1 LKYTG
6 NANSGTFTATA
17 ASGGYTGTSGSV
29 TINIG
34 PLDHF
39 VLTLA
44 SPQTDGV
51 AFTGTNTLTAQD
63 IGNNTVTGFNASID
77 NVTIAAVT
85 PLTGTISGLSGGS
98 KLTGAADFT
107 SGVANLTT
115 LGLKYTG
122 NVSGGTFTATS
133 ASGKT
138 GTSGSVT
145 INIGVLDHFA
155 LVLASPQTDGV
166 AFTGTNTLTAQ
177 DIGNNTLS
185 SFNAST
191 NNVTIAAVTPLTG
204 TISGLSGGN
213 KLTGVGD
220 FSSGVANLT
229 TLGLKYTGNANGGTF
244 TATSATGSKT
254 GTSGSVTINVGGLDH
269 FAFTLASPQVDGVV
283 FTGTNNLTAQDIG
296 NNTITTFDASA
307 NNVTISTALSGTISG
322 LSGGNKLTGA
332 GDFSSG
338 VANIT
343 TLGMKYT
350 GTTGSGT
357 FTATSATGSK
367 IGTSG
372 SVTINVGSV
381 SAGTSTV
388 NALPASVVADGSTN
402 STVTVTLLDAGS
414 NPVSGKTVTLAKT
427 SGLGTPTISA
437 ASGPSSVAGVV
448 TFTVKSTTAASDVF
462 TATDT
467 TDSSLVITATATVN
481 FTAGAVNAGTS
492 TVVANP
498 TSVPD
503 DGATI
508 STITVTLLDVN
519 HNPVSGKTVTL
530 AAGSGHSI
538 ILTISGTSNSSG
550 VATFTVTDHSYVESV
565 TYTATDTTDTRVIT
579 QTATVSYVAAS
590 ITLSPPGG
598 VSLSLLNAPATAQ
611 QIVGSGSAGSVTAGG
626 LGAGSYSVTVSGSPT
641 NLTNGVNVLA
651 NPLLIATGNTSAQ
664 IGNITSAAGV
674 TSGNY
679 SATDAGYF
687 TAVTGSSQ
695 TIGTGI
701 TAASFVLNLYAYQE
715 INALEAH
722 RAGTYTLTITYTAT
736 ASF

>member
-1 LKYTG
+1 MNKFAFSL
-6 NANSGTFTATA
+6 
-17 ASGGYTGTSGSV
+17 
-29 TINIG
+29 I
-34 PLDHF
+34 
-39 VLTLA
+39 

-51 AFTGTNTLTAQD
+51 AFTGANTLTAED
-63 IGNNTVTGFNASID
+63 NYGNPVSSFNASTN
-77 NVTIAAVT
+77 NVTIVAVT
-85 PLTGTISGLSGGS
+85 PFTGMVSGLSGGN
-98 KLTGAADFT
+98 KLTSAADLS

-122 NVSGGTFTATS
+122 NANSGTFTATS
-133 ASGKT
+133 ASGGYT

-155 LVLASPQTDGV
+155 LVMASPQTNGV

-269 FAFTLASPQVDGVV
+269 FAFTLASPQVDGVAL
-283 FTGTNNLTAQDIG
+283 TGTNNLTAQDIS

-307 NNVTISTALSGTISG
+307 NNVTISTTLSGTISG
-322 LSGGNKLTGA
+322 LTGGNKLTGA

-338 VANIT
+338 VANMT

-357 FTATSATGSK
+357 FTAISATGSK

-388 NALPASVVADGSTN
+388 NASPASVLADGSTT

-414 NPVSGKTVTLAKT
+414 NPVSEKTTTLAKT
-427 SGLGTPTISA
+427 SGSGTPTISA
-437 ASGPSSVAGVV
+437 ASGPSSTAGVV

-462 TATDT
+462 TATDV
-467 TDSSLVITATATVN
+467 TDASLVIIATTTVN
-481 FTAGAVNAGTS
+481 FTAGPVSASTS
-492 TVVANP
+492 TVAASP
-498 TSVPD
+498 SSIPD

-530 AAGSGHSI
+530 AAGSGSS
-538 ILTISGTSNSSG
+538 TISAASGPSSVSG
-550 VATFTVTDHSYVESV
+550 VVTFTVKDLSHVESV

-579 QTATVSYVAAS
+579 QTASVSYVAAS

-598 VSLSLLNAPATAQ
+598 VSLNLLNAPATAQ

-651 NPLLIATGNTSAQ
+651 NPLLIATGNASAQ

-736 ASF
+736 TSF